1 MKRSWAYCSSAI
13 GALALTTAA
22 AQAQSNNS
30 SRAPS
35 KGEVSTELSGS
46 SDQDNALERNAADI
60 VVTGSR
66 LMTNGNNLPT
76 PVTTVST
83 EALLRNTPTSV
94 PDALK
99 KLPAFALSRGT
110 AVQGD
115 TTDNATG
122 AYLNLRGI
130 GIQRNLVLLDGHRVP
145 PTSYT
150 GAVDTNIL
158 PQMLLQRVDV
168 VTGGASAVY
177 GSDAVSGVINFVL
190 NTKFEGLSVQAQRGI
205 STFGDAPSWRAG
217 AAYGTTFAGDRGHVM
232 ASFEHYDQNGF
243 LKEARKSG
251 RAVYA
256 LAGSGTTADPYRLI
270 TNARNSAIGFN
281 GSIFS
286 GPLAGQQFVAP
297 GVVGPFQHGI
307 TQGAGLESGGDGFYG
322 KNSSATADVTTD
334 QAFGRA
340 DYAITDDINAYA
352 QGFWARS
359 KNFNY
364 FYPFLF
370 NPVVVVG
377 NDNAF
382 LPAALRSA
390 LGGPFVF
397 SRVFDDAEHRLA
409 IKNETAS
416 WQAAAGLTGS
426 LGKLKWDIFYQHAQS
441 TSRNE
446 GLGFGV
452 AANLFASLDAADEG
466 LLRSGV
472 ANGNIVCRANVTNPG
487 SHPGC
492 VPINP
497 FGTSPATQDAA
508 LDYIYGS
515 IYNRPRFP
523 LDNVSASISGTAF
536 DNWAG
541 PVRFAISGEYRRMG
555 MDITTGVPGSALAD
569 CTGIRFN
576 CVQGTTTYYY
586 GGGGITPVS
595 AHQTVKEAAFETEL
609 PLLANSAIGNASL
622 NGAVRYT
629 DYSTSGSEITWKVGG
644 DWSPLDGLRFRGTR
658 SRDIRA
664 PSLYDLFQP
673 ATLANSG
680 YQDVHTGFNGLV
692 QTQTVGNSNL
702 APEKADTTTF
712 GLVFAPSFIPRLSI
726 SIDYFR
732 IKMKDVISAVDGRSQ
747 IVQRLCEAANG
758 TGPYCDLYDRPLPFS
773 DRTLAN
779 APTRVRSTQLN
790 GATLKTWGIDTEIN
804 YSVPIGAENRLTL
817 RGLAGYQPQLTTVLI
832 PGTDPIK
839 NGGVASIQQGGGI
852 SKLRLTGFVS
862 FATPHWSIDVQER
875 WRSSLRQD
883 ANRAVVYD
891 IPKVPAVAY
900 TDITLTAFIGTDRDK
915 SIFLSVQNLFNKNP
929 PPYVVSAFSGTP
941 AFQYPSIVGD
951 DVIGRYFSVGARF
964 KF

>member
-1 MKRSWAYCSSAI
+1 
-13 GALALTTAA
+13 
-22 AQAQSNNS
+22 
-30 SRAPS
+30 
-35 KGEVSTELSGS
+35 
-46 SDQDNALERNAADI
+46 
-60 VVTGSR
+60 
-66 LMTNGNNLPT
+66 
-76 PVTTVST
+76 
-83 EALLRNTPTSV
+83 V

-110 AVQGD
+110 AIQGD
-115 TTDNATG
+115 STDNATG

-177 GSDAVSGVINFVL
+177 GSDAVSGVINFIL
-190 NTKFEGLSVQAQRGI
+190 NTKFDGLSVQAQRGV
-205 STFGDAPSWRAG
+205 STQGDAPSWRAG
-217 AAYGTTFAGDRGHVM
+217 AAYGTSFADGRGHIM
-232 ASFEHYDQNGF
+232 GSYEHFAQKGF
-243 LKEARKSG
+243 LKEDRESG

-256 LAGSGTTADPYRLI
+256 LAGSGVAADPYRLI
-270 TNARNSAIGFN
+270 TNARNSAIGFG

-297 GVVGPFQHGI
+297 GVVGPFRHGVSE
-307 TQGAGLESGGDGFYG
+307 GAGLESGGDGFYG

-340 DYAITDDINAYA
+340 DFAISDSVNFYA

-359 KNFNY
+359 RNFNY
-364 FYPFLF
+364 FYPFLL
-370 NPVVVVG
+370 NPVVVIG

-382 LPAALRSA
+382 LPAATRTA

-409 IKNETAS
+409 IKSETTS

-426 LGKLKWDIFYQHAQS
+426 LGAFKWDIFYQHAQS

-446 GLGFGV
+446 ALGFGA
-452 AANLFASLDAADEG
+452 AANLFAALDAADEG
-466 LLRSGV
+466 LLRTGV

-492 VPINP
+492 VPLNP

-515 IYNRPRFP
+515 TYNSPRFP
-523 LDNVSASISGTAF
+523 LDNVSATISGTAF
-536 DNWAG
+536 NNWAG
-541 PVRFAISGEYRRMG
+541 PVRFALSGEYRRLG
-555 MDITTGVPGSALAD
+555 MSITTGVPAGTLAD

-595 AHQTVKEAAFETEL
+595 VHQSVKEAAFETEI
-609 PLLANSAIGNASL
+609 PLLVNSAIGTANL

-629 DYSTSGSEITWKVGG
+629 NYSTSGGEVTWKVGG
-644 DWSPLDGLRFRGTR
+644 DWSPIEGLRFRGTR

-664 PSLYDLFQP
+664 PSLYDLYQP

-680 YQDVHTGFNGLV
+680 YQDVHTGFNGIV
-692 QTQTVGNSNL
+692 QTQTVGNAKL
-702 APEKADTTTF
+702 TPEKADTTTL
-712 GLVFAPSFIPRLSI
+712 GVVYTPSFIPRLSI
-726 SIDYFR
+726 SIDYYR
-732 IKMKDVISAVDGRSQ
+732 IKMKDVISAVDGRTAT
-747 IVQRLCEAANG
+747 VQRLCEAANG
-758 TGPYCDLYDRPLPFS
+758 TGPYCDLYDRPLAFS
-773 DRTLAN
+773 NRTLAN

-804 YSVPIGAENRLTL
+804 YSVPIGANNRLTL
-817 RGLAGYQPQLTTVLI
+817 RGLAGYQPELTTVLI
-832 PGTDPIK
+832 PGTDPIA

-852 SKLRLTGFVS
+852 AKLRLTGFVS
-862 FATPHWSIDVQER
+862 FATPNWSVDVQER

-883 ANRAVVYD
+883 ANPSVVYN
-891 IPKVPAVAY
+891 IPNVPAVAY
-900 TDITLTAFIGTDRDK
+900 TDVTLTAFLGADRDK
-915 SIFLSVQNLFNKNP
+915 SIFFSVQNLFDKDP
-929 PPYVVSAFSGTP
+929 PV
-941 AFQYPSIVGD
+941 FQYPSIVGD
-951 DVIGRYFSVGARF
+951 DVVGRYFSVGTRL